1 MIFRSGVK
9 LNEKGLERSRDIIC
23 AVTKGLIARD
33 VWDMNGYF
41 RSVNPVSRGTY
52 EKALE
57 LVNDKELYDRLITG
71 SGKV

>member
-1 MIFRSGVK
+1 
-9 LNEKGLERSRDIIC
+9 
-23 AVTKGLIARD
+23 
-33 VWDMNGYF
+33 MNGYF

>member
-1 MIFRSGVK
+1 MT
-9 LNEKGLERSRDIIC
+9 
-23 AVTKGLIARD
+23 VTKGLIARD